1 MWAKASHPPA
11 AAARK
16 AARPKRMTRE
26 AGLRR
31 ARRTSTKAEAAV
43 AARAA
48 SWSRPKSRNDIP
60 AHGTPLIEFGRVLP
74 QVVIL
79 GGGFGG
85 LAAARALA
93 AAPVLLLVLDRR
105 NHHLFQPLLYQV
117 ATAGLSPA
125 EIASP
130 IRRILRRQKNA
141 TVLLAEA
148 TAVLPDKKRV
158 TLSDGDVGY
167 DWLILATGATHSYF
181 GHDAWAPF
189 APGLKTLEDA
199 LEIRRRVLVAFEAAE
214 REPEAE
220 KRRPWLTFVVIG
232 GGPTG
237 VEMAGAFAEV
247 ARHTLARDF
256 RHIDPR
262 TARVILVEA
271 GPRILAAY
279 PPDLS
284 EKAARQLEALGV
296 QVWTGKGVTAVEAD
310 GVQMAGDRLGAR
322 TVVWAAGVQGSPLAR
337 TLGVPLDRAGR
348 VKVEPDLAPAAMQ
361 MGRHAGENLLRAM
374 RAEPPRPFRYRDK
387 GSLATIGRSRA
398 VAVFGAMKLTGF
410 VAWAAWLGIH
420 IFFLIGF
427 RNRFVVLFTWAWAYL
442 THQRSA
448 RLILGRPS
456 SPA

>member
-1 MWAKASHPPA
+1 
-11 AAARK
+11 
-16 AARPKRMTRE
+16 
-26 AGLRR
+26 
-31 ARRTSTKAEAAV
+31 
-43 AARAA
+43 
-48 SWSRPKSRNDIP
+48 
-60 AHGTPLIEFGRVLP
+60 VLP

-93 AAPVLLLVLDRR
+93 AAPVRLLVLDRR

-167 DWLILATGATHSYF
+167 DWLIVATGATHSYF

-296 QVWTGKGVTAVEAD
+296 QVWTGKGVTAVDAD

-348 VKVEPDLAPAAMQ
+348 VKVEPDLTVPGRPEIFVIGDLAAIEQDGRPVPGVAPAAMQ